1 MPSNKCH
8 DSRCRGCTMFS
19 QGFCI
24 ALKDTDFG
32 DKKCPFFKDRKG
44 RKEEPSESFLEGPPT
59 TVRRYTKLP
68 RFNLRMESIMQS
80 ADQKNDLY
88 TVDSDNVAYKFIA
101 DENDILIMSHKN
113 GYLRV
118 PLEEVEDLAQ
128 EVTEVAEVVRVWR
141 RGKH

>member
-1 MPSNKCH
+1 
-8 DSRCRGCTMFS
+8 
-19 QGFCI
+19 
-24 ALKDTDFG
+24 
-32 DKKCPFFKDRKG
+32 
-44 RKEEPSESFLEGPPT
+44 
-59 TVRRYTKLP
+59 
-68 RFNLRMESIMQS
+68 MESIMQS